1 MGVRQEIRWL
11 RGNEDRTKLFVLTV
25 ERGPIKARELK
36 EYQGSD
42 DWWPT
47 KIHIRDLIER
57 ELIQEDEGGY
67 RATPFGERVFESLKA
82 VHDIKSV

>member
-1 MGVRQEIRWL
+1 MGIRQEIRWL

-25 ERGPIKARELK
+25 EHGPIKARKLK

-47 KIHIRDLIER
+47 KIHIGDLIGR

-67 RATPFGERVFESLKA
+67 RATPLGERVFESLKA
-82 VHDIKSV
+82 VYDIKSV